1 MTRHVEVDDELWDE
15 FHRVVN
21 MMSRELMDWL
31 RTRSAV
37 EDAEELPDQACT
49 KTGPRVLEKLQ
60 KRGGPH
66 RQRRARDAQGSSTGF
81 TPNAATTSSR
91 PPVRELA
98 TPADDHRSRSAQACA
113 LTLPRTCAKYRR
125 KSGRETHTLAGRGG

>member
-49 KTGPRVLEKLQ
+49 KTGRRVLEKLQ

-98 TPADDHRSRSAQACA
+98 TPADDHRSRIRSSLRPHPAANV
-113 LTLPRTCAKYRR
+113 R
-125 KSGRETHTLAGRGG
+125 KVPTKTGVSGGKRTLAE